1 MQLQDLREI
10 AKIRERGQLTIP
22 YKIREVL
29 TWLQENSLVE
39 IILKTNNGIEIKPF
53 GTLGQM
59 KQKKVRS
66 KEDVELLWQ
75 KIRAISKAGRQ
86 INLAEFIIKDR
97 ERH

>member
-1 MQLQDLREI
+1 MQLQDFREI

-53 GTLGQM
+53 RTLGQM
-59 KQKKVRS
+59 KQKKARS
-66 KEDVELLWQ
+66 KEDIELLWQ

-86 INLAEFIIKDR
+86 INLAEFVVRDR